1 MDLKKK
7 ISRRQFI
14 GQANC
19 AAVGTASLLSSLLS
33 LRLTAGAASAS
44 NFTDYKALVCL
55 FLNGGNDS
63 FNMLVPRQQ
72 SAYNEYEQVRGGV
85 GGDRILISKV

>member
-33 LRLTAGAASAS
+33 LRLTALPTRPLATIPRRGA
-44 NFTDYKALVCL
+44 
-55 FLNGGNDS
+55 
-63 FNMLVPRQQ
+63 
-72 SAYNEYEQVRGGV
+72 VR
-85 GGDRILISKV
+85 DPDAWH

>member
-44 NFTDYKALVCL
+44 NFTVSQNAKK
-55 FLNGGNDS
+55 LNLS
-63 FNMLVPRQQ
+63 K
-72 SAYNEYEQVRGGV
+72 SIV
-85 GGDRILISKV
+85 GCDMDLQ

>member
-19 AAVGTASLLSSLLS
+19 AAVGTASL
-33 LRLTAGAASAS
+33 
-44 NFTDYKALVCL
+44 
-55 FLNGGNDS
+55 
-63 FNMLVPRQQ
+63 VPSITKKQDLG
-72 SAYNEYEQVRGGV
+72 S
-85 GGDRILISKV
+85 

>member
-19 AAVGTASLLSSLLS
+19 AAVG
-33 LRLTAGAASAS
+33 
-44 NFTDYKALVCL
+44 KAYFFAVHHQKTR
-55 FLNGGNDS
+55 
-63 FNMLVPRQQ
+63 PRQLDDSGPLRDAQLKPYGQ
-72 SAYNEYEQVRGGV
+72 SALSCERDVAWKV
-85 GGDRILISKV
+85 DRLVS